1 MARNI
6 VASALL
12 AGAALVS
19 AQCVIPSTAPSTTIS
34 APFRLQVQNPA
45 RSDVHNKFVNLV
57 GTGIDRNL
65 HIGPVGTKAFDLT
78 LVDGVINR
86 IAGGIRVVIGGMV
99 SQPPPL
105 NTRNSD

>member
-19 AQCVIPSTAPSTTIS
+19 AQCVIPSTAPSSTIS

-45 RSDVHNKFVNLV
+45 RFDVHNKFVNLV
-57 GTGIDRNL
+57 GTSIDRNL
-65 HIGPVGTKAFDLT
+65 HIGPVGTEAFDLT

-86 IAGGIRVVIGGMV
+86 IAGGIRVVIGGSV

-105 NTRNSD
+105 KTELC

>member
-19 AQCVIPSTAPSTTIS
+19 AQCVIPSTAPSSTIS

-57 GTGIDRNL
+57 GISIDRNL
-65 HIGPVGTKAFDLT
+65 HIGPVGTQAFDLT

-86 IAGGIRVVIGGMV
+86 IAGGIRLVIGGSV
-99 SQPPPL
+99 SQPPHP
-105 NTRNSD
+105 